1 VNLWA
6 RIFALGYDPFFW
18 ALERAGLAKLR
29 QRLLR
34 EARGR
39 VLEIGAGTG
48 LNAAFYPDGLDDV
61 VFAEPAA
68 AMAARLERRTGR
80 ATVRAGAESLPFP
93 DDSFDTVVS
102 TLVLCTVDDLDASL
116 REIRRVLAPN
126 GRLLLLEHVRG
137 DDGSLLG
144 RMQDRLQR
152 PWHAFACGCNC
163 NRRTVDAVARAGFD
177 VSELKRLDLPAFV
190 PPVMRP
196 LVAGVARKDG

>member
-18 ALERAGLAKLR
+18 AFERAGLAKLR
-29 QRLLR
+29 ERLLR

-48 LNAAFYPDGLDDV
+48 LNAKYYPEGLDEL
-61 VFAEPAA
+61 VFAEPEPT
-68 AMAARLERRTGR
+68 MAARLERRIGGP
-80 ATVRAGAESLPFP
+80 TVRAGAESLPFP

-116 REIRRVLAPN
+116 REIRRVLTAN
-126 GRLLLLEHVRG
+126 GQLLLLEHVRG

-144 RMQDRLQR
+144 RCQDRLQR
-152 PWHAFACGCNC
+152 PWRVFACGCNC

-177 VSELKRLDLPAFV
+177 VSGLKRLDPPAFM

-196 LVAGVARKDG
+196 LVVGVAR